1 MVHTVKN
8 FSVGY
13 ETGVDDFLKFPCFLC
28 LFSFPIS
35 ISLFGLPTCFLVAM
49 SETPVWELLFILGF
63 YCLNLSF
70 YYVFIA
76 ILLINLISSNLQ
88 TFLRLWTMSFDY
100 CIVPSRMQFTL

>member
-1 MVHTVKN
+1 MVHTVKDL
-8 FSVGY
+8 SVGS
-13 ETGVDDFLKFPCFLC
+13 EMEVDDFLKFPCFLY
-28 LFSFPIS
+28 LSSFPIS

-49 SETPVWELLFILGF
+49 SETPVWELLFILSF
-63 YCLNLSF
+63 YCLNLSS

-76 ILLINLISSNLQ
+76 ILLINLISSILQ